1 MNKIKL
7 IKSFAGYPVWVYV
20 NIWPAYANESCWQY
34 DNGFKYNAWY
44 FEIHNDIVE
53 WMKQN
58 FEEVKERPTSWEEL
72 WEIKWYFIGMD
83 SDIGKTDGI
92 FYSADSNKNIFLTKQ
107 QCEASLALAQITQLL
122 DKYDIPEESYEWY
135 YYAIGWY
142 SDEHRRRQSTN
153 HQLERQWLLWFD
165 TEEKRDHFY
174 KHHADLISKL
184 APFYIF

>member
-1 MNKIKL
+1 MKTYKL
-7 IKSFAGYPVWVYV
+7 LRFIEPETSIPVGDIFQAEGLV
-20 NIWPAYANESCWQY
+20 NLDNWNTIPADWLIEH
-34 DNGFKYNAWY
+34 WY
-44 FEIHNDIVE
+44 I
-53 WMKQN
+53 
-58 FEEVKERPTSWEEL
+58 EEVKERPTSWEEL

-122 DKYDIPEESYEWY
+122 AKYGIPEESDIRYNKK
-135 YYAIGWY
+135 
-142 SDEHRRRQSTN
+142 SSTATSWLVKRSKL
-153 HQLERQWLLWFD
+153 LEFD
-165 TEEKRDHFY
+165 TEEKCSHFY

>member
-1 MNKIKL
+1 MNKVNL
-7 IKSFAGYPVWVYV
+7 IKSFAGYPVWEYQLEW
-20 NIWPAYANESCWQY
+20 NYYSMEKDLQSSWPT
-34 DNGFKYNAWY
+34 KYHQ
-44 FEIHNDIVE
+44 IHKDIVE
-53 WMKQN
+53 RFKDN

-122 DKYDIPEESYEWY
+122 AKYDIPEESDIRYNKK
-135 YYAIGWY
+135 
-142 SDEHRRRQSTN
+142 SSTATSWLVKRSKL
-153 HQLERQWLLWFD
+153 LEFD
-165 TEEKRDHFY
+165 TEEKCSHFY